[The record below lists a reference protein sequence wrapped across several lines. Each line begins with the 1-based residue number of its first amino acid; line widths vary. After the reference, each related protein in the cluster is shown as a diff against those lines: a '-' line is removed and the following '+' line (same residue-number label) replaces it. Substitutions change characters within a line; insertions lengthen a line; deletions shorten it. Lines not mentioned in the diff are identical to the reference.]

1 VDSEECRGGGVGDEE
16 EQSPLTSLPDLQF
29 NFVNVLSY
37 GQKLKLEMELVYMY
51 VELNE

>member
-1 VDSEECRGGGVGDEE
+1 MDSEECRGGGVGGEE

-37 GQKLKLEMELVYMY
+37 GQKLKLEGELVDMC
-51 VELNE
+51 V